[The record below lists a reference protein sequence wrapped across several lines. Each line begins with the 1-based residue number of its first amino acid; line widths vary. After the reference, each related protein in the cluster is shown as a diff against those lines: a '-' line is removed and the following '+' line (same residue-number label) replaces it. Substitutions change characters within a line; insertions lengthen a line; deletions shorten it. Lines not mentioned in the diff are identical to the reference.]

1 MRTEEELNQAIATYA
16 DMVKRICMVHLKN
29 KADMEDIFQNVFLK
43 YYEDDTIF
51 ANKEH
56 EKAWLIRVT
65 INACKDLLKS
75 FFHRQ
80 MVPIDDFLNI
90 QMEVPQDKQNYEVL
104 TKVLNL
110 PAKYKNVI
118 YLYYYEEYSVEK
130 IAEILR
136 KKPASVYTLLQRGR
150 KLLKDII
157 EKEEY

>member
-1 MRTEEELNQAIATYA
+1 MRTEEELNQAIDTYA

-51 ANKEH
+51 VNEEH

-75 FFHRQ
+75 FFHSR
-80 MVPIDDFLNI
+80 MVPIDDFLNV
-90 QMEVPQDKQNYEVL
+90 QMEIPRDKQNYEIL
-104 TKVLNL
+104 SKVLSL
-110 PAKYKNVI
+110 PTKYKNVI